1 MKKNVK
7 IKVTIGTNLPVIN
20 DGLYWQL
27 TEEERKNSG
36 RKSSSY
42 CILVES
48 TEDEL
53 FEGYLMEYVLGFVER
68 YSFIF
73 DFCVTDIQC
82 DDINTSLAYTA
93 LKKAKKSIM
102 IGLFP
107 GTNCLLA
114 DKNLCDCGSVHEET
128 KTFKEDTLT
137 IPEFCDFVLSVW
149 RATYVAI
156 SKKEY
161 KGISYKTINDF
172 MTKKVKIFGKKGYVI
187 ENIVHTQRGLV
198 LAGMYDLKAYRR
210 DNFHIYP
217 LVYNKDDLNK
227 PYKILQEGEISG
239 KLYGWF
245 ISETSPDE
253 IFKGSKKE
261 KRLTKKTYV
270 VLDNLIAF
278 GLVYTMFHST
288 LPKKYEAD
296 EVNV

>member
-20 DGLYWQL
+20 NGLIWQL
-27 TEEERKNSG
+27 TEEDRKIPERKN
-36 RKSSSY
+36 SSY

-53 FEGYLMEYVLGFVER
+53 FEGYLMEYVLGFIER

-73 DFCVTDIQC
+73 DFHVTDIQC

-102 IGLFP
+102 LGLSP
-107 GTNCLLA
+107 GPNCLLA
-114 DKNLCDCGSVHEET
+114 DKNLCDCGSVYEET
-128 KTFKEDTLT
+128 KVFKEDNLT

-149 RATYVAI
+149 RSTYVAI
-156 SKKEY
+156 SKAVH
-161 KGISYKTINDF
+161 KGISYKTISDF
-172 MTKKVKIFGKKGYVI
+172 MTKKVEIFGKKGYVI

-198 LAGMYDLKAYRR
+198 LAGMYDLKASGT
-210 DNFHIYP
+210 HIYP
-217 LVYNKDDLNK
+217 LAYNKDDLNK
-227 PYKILQEGEISG
+227 PYKILQEGEITG

-245 ISETSPDE
+245 VSEASPDE

-278 GLVYTMFHST
+278 GLVYTMFRCSS
-288 LPKKYEAD
+288 PKKYEAD